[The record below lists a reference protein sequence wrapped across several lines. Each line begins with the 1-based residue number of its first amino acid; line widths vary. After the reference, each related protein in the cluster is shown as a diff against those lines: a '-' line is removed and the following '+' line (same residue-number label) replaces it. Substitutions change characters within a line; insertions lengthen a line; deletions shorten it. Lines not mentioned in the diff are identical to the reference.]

1 MKVAGNKLCFNS
13 LRDGQ
18 EELNEAGGRDVPNDL
33 LYGINM
39 SSLFT
44 FLALMSSK
52 CESFKNISP
61 RLRGVVPRTQTKLE

>member
-33 LYGINM
+33 LYGINIISVYF
-39 SSLFT
+39 SSFDV
-44 FLALMSSK
+44 K
-52 CESFKNISP
+52 Q
-61 RLRGVVPRTQTKLE
+61 V